1 MAGEVVG
8 CRARGE
14 EPGVDAHPEV
24 DTLELDAAA
33 TIADRD
39 VEALRAACTRF
50 LHWHGMRRPADLMAE
65 IPPDTV
71 ADVYGE
77 GGVVRELEEEVATLL
92 GKPSGVFLPSGTMGQ
107 QATLRVHADR
117 RGRRVVLFHP
127 SCHLYWHEGGGFE
140 RLHGLI
146 GRPVGHQFRL
156 ITLED
161 LQAVAEAPA
170 ALLLELPQRE
180 IGGRLPP
187 WNDLVDQ
194 VRWARERGAAV
205 HLDGARLWDC
215 PSAYGRD
222 LAEIAGLFDTVYVS
236 FYKALGGISG
246 CCVAGPEDVMA
257 EVKEWR
263 TRHGGRLFAL
273 WPYAASGLAALRL
286 RGPRIPTYVEHA
298 RAIAAAIR
306 DLPGL
311 DIVPDPPQTSM
322 MHLLFRSDPERF
334 RANALALA
342 KEEGVWTWA
351 QAYPTG
357 SPKVQFVELQVG
369 DATLEFAPEEVRDVI
384 RRLLPV

>member
-1 MAGEVVG
+1 MGAV
-8 CRARGE
+8 
-14 EPGVDAHPEV
+14 
-24 DTLELDAAA
+24 ELDAE
-33 TIADRD
+33 TTVADPD
-39 VEALRAACTRF
+39 VEALRDGCTRF
-50 LHWHGMRRPADLMAE
+50 LNWHGVLTPADLLAP

-71 ADVYGE
+71 PDRYGE
-77 GGVVRELEEEVATLL
+77 GGVVRELEEEVAGLL
-92 GKPSGVFLPSGTMGQ
+92 GMPSAVFLPSGTMGQ

-127 SCHLYWHEGGGFE
+127 TCHLRLHEAEAME

-146 GRPVGHQFRL
+146 GRPVGEPSRL

-161 LQAVAEAPA
+161 LRGVSELPA

-187 WNDLVDQ
+187 WDDLVEQ
-194 VRWARERGAAV
+194 VGWARERGAAV

-236 FYKALGGISG
+236 FYKALGGLTG

-273 WPYAASGLAALRL
+273 WPYAASDLAALRL
-286 RGPRIPTYVEHA
+286 RGPRIATYVEHA
-298 RAIAAAIR
+298 RAIAEALH

-311 DIVPDPPQTSM
+311 DVVPDPPQTSM
-322 MHLLFRSDPERF
+322 MHLLLRSDPDRF
-334 RANALALA
+334 VDRALALA
-342 KEEGVWTWA
+342 KDEGVWTWA
-351 QAYPTG
+351 KAFPTDSPQVQA
-357 SPKVQFVELQVG
+357 VELQVG
-369 DATLEFAPEEVRDVI
+369 DATLEFTPGEVREVLQH
-384 RRLLPV
+384 LLG

>member
-1 MAGEVVG
+1 VDEHREVG
-8 CRARGE
+8 
-14 EPGVDAHPEV
+14 
-24 DTLELDAAA
+24 TLELDATAA
-33 TIADRD
+33 TADPD
-39 VEALRAACTRF
+39 VEGLRAACTRF
-50 LHWHGMRRPADLMAE
+50 LNWHGMRRPADLLAE

-77 GGVVRELEEEVATLL
+77 GGVVRELEEEVAALL
-92 GKPSGVFLPSGTMGQ
+92 GKPSAVFLPSGTMGQ

-127 SCHLYWHEGGGFE
+127 SCHLRWHEEEGYE

-146 GRPVGHQFRL
+146 GRPVGDQFRL

-161 LQAVAEAPA
+161 LQAVAEPPA

-187 WNDLVDQ
+187 WDDLVEQ
-194 VRWARERGAAV
+194 VGWAQDRGAAV

-222 LAEIAGLFDTVYVS
+222 LAEIADLFDTVYVS

-286 RGPRIPTYVEHA
+286 RGPRIATYVEHA
-298 RAIAAAIR
+298 RAIADAIR

-322 MHLLFRSDPERF
+322 MHLLFRTDPERF
-334 RANALALA
+334 RESALALA

-369 DATLEFAPEEVRDVI
+369 DATLELASEEVRDVI
-384 RRLLPV
+384 RRLL